1 MADDGKPVQA
11 PSGAPG
17 PGDRFSPR
25 NPLGIIA
32 LFVFLIE
39 AIATISLKFV
49 IGTAF
54 VGHLVW
60 FIILYPL
67 FISMAFFVFLWMKR
81 EAFYSPYDFRS
92 DSTFHELLRRVEV
105 LDAKQEAAKID
116 ESTRPNEVIE
126 TVQRLMALGDTRAAI
141 DVGRAFLKQADYERA
156 QEVLSYLKD
165 KVPPTDPLH
174 YKIRANRGY
183 ALIGSG
189 KYDDAIAE
197 LERVRLMNEGDNFL
211 AWHAVALAYAHLKKG
226 DVAKSDEMLAL
237 ARDLTGFKGNE
248 RFFSTLYPELRER
261 LMGTRPNRALQPTAP
276 STGERR
282 G

>member
-1 MADDGKPVQA
+1 MAEDKQSPQSSA
-11 PSGAPG
+11 GAPG

-49 IGTAF
+49 VGTAF
-54 VGHLVW
+54 VAHLVW
-60 FIILYPL
+60 FIILYPT
-67 FISMAFFVFLWMKR
+67 FISVAFFTFLWMKR

-105 LDAKQEAAKID
+105 LDAKQEAANID
-116 ESTRPNEVIE
+116 ESTRPNEVVE
-126 TVQRLMALGDTRAAI
+126 TVQRLLALGDLRAAI
-141 DVGRAFLKQADYERA
+141 DVGRTFLKQADYDRA
-156 QEVLSYLKD
+156 LEVLSYLKE

-183 ALIGSG
+183 ALIGTG
-189 KYDDAIAE
+189 KYDEAIQE

-226 DVAKSDEMLAL
+226 DSSRSAEMLAL

-248 RFFSTLYPELRER
+248 RFFSTLYPELRDA
-261 LMGTRPNRALQPTAP
+261 LVGTRSKQGAAAR
-276 STGERR
+276 
-282 G
+282 

>member
-1 MADDGKPVQA
+1 MAEEKA
-11 PSGAPG
+11 PATPPTGAPG

-49 IGTAF
+49 VDTAF
-54 VGHLVW
+54 IAHLVW
-60 FIILYPL
+60 FVILYPT
-67 FISMAFFVFLWMKR
+67 FISLAFFIFLWTKR

-116 ESTRPNEVIE
+116 ESTRPNEVLE
-126 TVQRLMALGDTRAAI
+126 TVQRLVALGDIRAAI
-141 DVGRAFLKQADYERA
+141 DVGRTFLKQTDYDRA
-156 QEVLSYLKD
+156 LEVLSYLKD
-165 KVPPTDPLH
+165 KIPPADPLH
-174 YKIRANRGY
+174 YKVRANRGY
-183 ALIGSG
+183 ALIGAG

-211 AWHAVALAYAHLKKG
+211 AWHAVALSYAYLKKG
-226 DVAKSDEMLAL
+226 DTAKSSEMLAL
-237 ARDLTGFKGNE
+237 ARDLSGFKGNE
-248 RFFSTLYPELRER
+248 RFFAKLYPELRESLVVGR
-261 LMGTRPNRALQPTAP
+261 SNKVLQPP
-276 STGERR
+276 R
-282 G
+282 